1 MSADR
6 ALLAQRHALLAM
18 VSATVAPDAAA
29 LARFGPEDWQAIAT
43 MAGQHRLGALLHDL
57 IRQRGATWP
66 VPADVRERW
75 KAQHLRGAMRA
86 MSLQLALRR
95 MAGVLV
101 AHDLPFAV
109 LKGGWLAWHAYPS
122 PAHRPMRDIDLLVR
136 TEDAI
141 AAFAALEAAGFTRRA
156 DDVTPLD
163 HALVHAKHLPPLFA
177 PDKRVAVELHTRII
191 HDVPA
196 GDLTGSIG
204 DSAALLARTV
214 PRDLGGFVV
223 PTLSPTDT
231 LLHLI
236 VHAAYDHRFDNGP
249 LVLNDIAAI
258 VRTCPVDWDQFAA
271 MAKAGGWQ
279 RGSQLLLQ
287 MTQRYHG
294 PLAIPDT
301 LGLAAPLDDAVL
313 DSAALLMLVDTRSAA
328 DTHFRAGLSSQA
340 HTGKLLQFLRERAF
354 PKRHVLARFAGLPL
368 ESRRVWL
375 HYPAW
380 LLTRSRQRL
389 LSVGGP
395 GQQADQRHLL
405 AVEGWLQA

>member
-1 MSADR
+1 MIADD
-6 ALLAQRHALLAM
+6 ALLAQRRALLAM
-18 VSATVAPDAAA
+18 VSSSVEPDTAAM
-29 LARFGPEDWQAIAT
+29 ARFGPDDWQAIAT
-43 MAGQHRLGALLHDL
+43 MTAQHRLGALLHDQVRL
-57 IRQRGATWP
+57 RGGNWP
-66 VPADVRERW
+66 VPADLRERW
-75 KAQHLRGAMRA
+75 KARHLRGAMRA
-86 MSLQLALRR
+86 MSLQLGLRR
-95 MAGVLV
+95 MAGVL
-101 AHDLPFAV
+101 ADLNLPFAV
-109 LKGGWLAWHAYPS
+109 LKGGWLAWSAYPH
-122 PAHRPMRDIDLLVR
+122 PAHRPLRDIDLLLPA
-136 TEDAI
+136 DGAM
-141 AAFAALEAAGFTRRA
+141 AAFATLEAAGFTRRA

-163 HALVHAKHLPPLFA
+163 HALVHNKHLPPLFA
-177 PDKRVAVELHTRII
+177 PDMRMAVELHTRII

-196 GDLTGSIG
+196 GDLSGTIA

-214 PRDLGGFVV
+214 PRDLGGFVA

-258 VRTCPVDWDQFAA
+258 VRTCPVDWHRFAA
-271 MAKAGGWQ
+271 MATAGGWQ

-287 MTQRYHG
+287 LTQAYHG
-294 PLAIPDT
+294 PLPIPHT
-301 LGLAAPLDDAVL
+301 LGLAAPLDDQVL
-313 DSAALLMLVDTRSAA
+313 ESAALLMLVDTRSAA
-328 DTHFRAGLSSQA
+328 DTHFRAGLSTQVQS
-340 HTGKLLQFLRERAF
+340 GKLLDFLRDRAF

-389 LSVGGP
+389 LSQTGS
-395 GQQADQRHLL
+395 GQQADQRHLV